1 MMRRKKHWREENP
14 ANTRLLRHRRGPN
27 PFSCSFC
34 EKVQTALKKARRQ
47 CLQDGPAGGAPITLS
62 PGSWDL
68 CDSGPGEKC
77 CQGEGVRVLP
87 ASAASPRASTKK
99 GLASRKKGQS
109 TSPAR
114 PPTSKTGL
122 KVPGLPIRASL
133 KSTYGLWTSSAH
145 RGRASSTA
153 VPPI

>member
-1 MMRRKKHWREENP
+1 MMRRKNIGVRKTP
-14 ANTRLLRHRRGPN
+14 LTQVYSDADGAPIPLPSAPTRKCGR
-27 PFSCSFC
+27 
-34 EKVQTALKKARRQ
+34 LKKARHQ
-47 CLQDGPAGGAPITLS
+47 CLQDGPAAGAPIALC

-99 GLASRKKGQS
+99 GLSSRKKGQR
-109 TSPAR
+109 TSPAC

-122 KVPGLPIRASL
+122 KVPGLHIRASL
-133 KSTYGLWTSSAH
+133 KSTYGPWTSSAH
-145 RGRASSTA
+145 GGRAFSRA
-153 VPPI
+153 VTLI